1 MIDASEKIE
10 GHKSIRTTLR
20 EQEILDLLCDGYTNK
35 EIADRLS
42 ISPHTVVSHKKNM
55 RARLGAK
62 NVVHL
67 VALLCK
73 TKNSCH

>member
-35 EIADRLS
+35 EIASHLF
-42 ISPHTVVSHKKNM
+42 ISQRTVETHRRNLIQKLQVKNTVSF
-55 RARLGAK
+55 
-62 NVVHL
+62 
-67 VALLCK
+67 
-73 TKNSCH
+73 